1 VQPPSSNKTS
11 KSSRFGK
18 KISDIYGGG
27 AGVRTPTSQKMAHIT
42 ARLSAASGNNIMM
55 QAAASSAQS

>member
-1 VQPPSSNKTS
+1 MQPPISNKTS

-27 AGVRTPTSQKMAHIT
+27 TGGRTPTSQKMANIT
-42 ARLSAASGNNIMM
+42 ARLSAASGNSIMM
-55 QAAASSAQS
+55 QAAASNAQS